1 MKRFFKYSLLV
12 LLAVWMASGVMAQD
26 KRTLATKVADVLAQF
41 PAQNMEYA
49 DQLVKQIIES
59 GDQGIAA
66 FCDMLVPAGTGDD
79 TQARYAIESL
89 AVYSAV
95 PGRESARSLVAS
107 SLLKAIKKAN
117 DNEVKD
123 FLIHRLIFCGG
134 AESIQPMGALIADS
148 KLYAPAVAVLTTIGT
163 DAAAS
168 EMLAGLASAS
178 GEKQISL
185 INALGVLK
193 YKEAVPALI
202 KLVGDDAKITRQAL
216 WALAEIGDEQSLAV
230 MDAAAKKAAYKTD
243 AAEAM
248 VSYLHYASRL
258 AANGAKASA
267 KKVCSNV
274 LKNCSKPEQLHFRS
288 GALNVMRANFG
299 AEVTSVLLKEF
310 KNEDVAYRN
319 AVLIYAADG
328 MTASEVK
335 QWVAAAKKAPAASK
349 VQIIEAL
356 AKRPE
361 AEVLQNCI
369 LPALNHAD
377 MAVRNEAIAAL
388 ALNQK
393 EKALPVLLEKLDK
406 AEAAEELAALKNAIL
421 LSVSKESTQAV
432 ADKLEQVTGKK
443 AVLLIEVLAAR
454 RATQWFGKVQSRC
467 NAENAEIKAA
477 AFAALKNVAAPEN
490 LSDLLGLLAKG
501 NSNEEVAAV
510 QQAVIAVLQNEKAD
524 QQLVLKQMNDASM
537 KTKLLPVLP
546 FMNDAKAFA
555 TVTAVIKNGSSKEK
569 NMAFQALL
577 DWKNADAVPV
587 LFSIL
592 ENGEFAEMR
601 DKTFATYLSQVMRS
615 AFPNDQKL
623 LLVRKLVPVCK
634 TDKEKTQL
642 IQTAGNIK
650 TFLSLVFVA
659 EYLDIDT
666 FSGAAAMSAMKIML
680 PTPGEDNALKGEYVR
695 EVAGKVIEKLTGGD
709 AQYFKIDLRE
719 FLEKMPAGKGF
730 VSMFNGKD
738 LSGWQGLVENPIAR
752 AKMKPEE
759 LAKKQAEADLKMVE
773 NWSVKDGSI
782 VFNGKGANLCSKK
795 MYGDF
800 EMIADWRITKD
811 GDSGIYLRGTPQVQ
825 IWDIARVD
833 VGAQVGSGGLYNNK
847 KNPANPLVLA
857 DNPVGEWNTFRITMV
872 GDKVT
877 VYLNGQLV
885 VNNVTLENFW
895 DRSLPIFP
903 VEAIELQ
910 AHGTDLAFR
919 NIYVREM
926 NTEEVT
932 LSEQEKAEGF
942 QLLFNGKNLDG
953 WVGNKTDYVPED
965 GVIAVRPKNGGHG
978 NLFTEKEYSNFNFRF
993 EFKLTP
999 GANNGLGVH
1008 APLEGDA
1015 AYVGKELQILDNT
1028 AAIYANLKPAQ
1039 YHGSV
1044 YGIIAA
1050 KRGFLKPVGEWN
1062 TQEVIVKGDD
1072 FKIILN
1078 GEVIVDGNL
1087 KEASKNGTL
1096 DGKNHPGLQR
1106 HTGHIGFL
1114 GHGSE
1119 LWFRNIRIK
1128 EL

>member
-12 LLAVWMASGVMAQD
+12 LMAVWMASGVMAQD
-26 KRTLATKVADVLAQF
+26 KRTLTTKVADVLAQF

-49 DQLVKQIIES
+49 DQLVQQIIET
-59 GDQGIAA
+59 GDQGITA

-107 SLLKAIKKAN
+107 SLLKAIKKAT
-117 DNEVKD
+117 DDEVKD
-123 FLIHRLIFCGG
+123 FLIRRLIFCGG
-134 AESIQPMGALIADS
+134 TESVQPMSALIADN
-148 KLYAPAVAVLTTIGT
+148 KLYAPAIAVLTAIGT
-163 DAAAS
+163 DAAGA
-168 EMLAGLASAS
+168 EMLAALTSAS

-185 INALGVLK
+185 IKALGVLK
-193 YKEAVPALI
+193 YKEAIPALT
-202 KLVGDDAKITRQAL
+202 KLIGDDAKITRQTL
-216 WALAEIGDEQSLAV
+216 WALAEIGNEQSLAV
-230 MDAAAKKAAYKTD
+230 MDAAAQKAGFKTD

-258 AANGAKASA
+258 AENGAKASA

-288 GALNVMRANFG
+288 GALKVMRTNFG
-299 AEVTSVLLKEF
+299 AEVTPVLLKEF
-310 KNEDVAYRN
+310 KNEDAAYRN

-335 QWVAAAKKAPAASK
+335 QWVAAAKKAPVASK

-361 AEVLQNCI
+361 PEVLNACI
-369 LPALNHAD
+369 LPAINHSD
-377 MAVRNEAIAAL
+377 LLVRTEAIAAL

-393 EKALPVLLEKLDK
+393 EKALPILLEKLDK
-406 AEAAEELAALKNAIL
+406 TEADEELATLKNAIL
-421 LSVSKESTQAV
+421 LCCSKENSQAV
-432 ADKLEQVTGKK
+432 ADKLEQVNGKK
-443 AVLLIEVLAAR
+443 AVLLTEVLASR
-454 RATQWFGKVQSRC
+454 RATQWFGKVLSRC
-467 NAENAEIKAA
+467 NAENAEIKTA

-490 LSDLLGLLAKG
+490 LSDLLALLAKV
-501 NSNEEVAAV
+501 NSKDETAAV

-524 QQLVLKQMNDASM
+524 QQMVLKQMNVASM
-537 KTKLLPVLP
+537 KKKLLPVLP
-546 FMNDAKAFA
+546 FMNDTQAFT
-555 TVTAVIKNGSSKEK
+555 TVNSILETGSSDEK
-569 NMAFQALL
+569 QMAFEALL
-577 DWKNADAVPV
+577 NWKNADAVPV
-587 LFSIL
+587 LFKVI
-592 ENGEFAEMR
+592 ENGQFAAMR

-615 AFPNDQKL
+615 SFPDDQKL

-634 TDKEKTQL
+634 TDKETTQL
-642 IQTAGNIK
+642 IQTAGSIK

-659 EYLDIDT
+659 EYLDTDA
-666 FSGAAAMSAMKIML
+666 FSGTAAMSAMKIML
-680 PTPGEDNALKGEYVR
+680 PTPGEDNALKGDYVR

-709 AQYFKIDLRE
+709 AQYFKIDMRE

-759 LAKKQAEADLKMVE
+759 LAKKQAEADKKMVE

-795 MYGDF
+795 LYGDF
-800 EMIADWRITKD
+800 EMVVDWRITKD

-857 DNPVGEWNTFRITMV
+857 DNPVGEWNTFRIIMI
-872 GDKVT
+872 GEKVT

-885 VNNVTLENFW
+885 VDNVTLENYW
-895 DRSLPIFP
+895 DRNLPIFP
-903 VEAIELQ
+903 LEAIELQ

-919 NIYVREM
+919 NIFVREI
-926 NTEEVT
+926 NTEEVS

-942 QLLFNGKNLDG
+942 QLLFNGRNLDG
-953 WVGNKTDYVPED
+953 WVGNTTDYVPED

-978 NLFTEKEYSNFNFRF
+978 NLYTEKEYSNFNFRF

-1028 AAIYANLKPAQ
+1028 AAIYANLKPYQ

-1044 YGIIAA
+1044 YGIIPA

-1062 TQEVIVKGDD
+1062 TEEVIVHGDN

-1078 GEVIVDGNL
+1078 GEVIVDGNV
-1087 KEASKNGTL
+1087 KEATQNGTP
-1096 DGKNHPGLQR
+1096 DHKDHPGLLR

-1114 GHGSE
+1114 GHGCE